1 MTPSNRPLNGP
12 PWRAPL
18 YDILFEADNGAA
30 TAFDVCLILAILAS
44 VLVVMLDSVT
54 TIVERHH
61 QLLLVLEWV
70 FTILLHHGV
79 RGKTG
84 GLSSRSGGYALSFFG
99 IVDLFSI
106 IPTYLSV
113 LLPGAQFLV
122 IIRVLRVLRVF
133 RVLKLV
139 RYLGEAQTLG
149 RALAASRYRIAVF
162 LITVLTLVVVLGSF
176 MYLIEGADAGFTSIP
191 VSRLL
196 GRGHADDG
204 RVRGHHPGHGGRTVP
219 GRVDHAHGLRD
230 DRRADGYRQ
239 RRVGPGRRTDGSR
252 PGSADPCLLGV
263 PQRRSRCRRPVLQEV
278 RRDGGG
284 GGGPMTDGKP
294 PGSPDPGSP
303 SISFVGRPRQD
314 DRPPERVFCPGPA
327 VHGRLREATDAG
339 PQRSHHAGVG
349 VRVEGASSRGGHGRG

>member
-70 FTILLHHGV
+70 FTILFTIEYAV
-79 RGKTG
+79 RLAAVQSK
-84 GLSSRSGGYALSFFG
+84 RRYALSFFG

-139 RYLGEAQTLG
+139 RYLGEARTLG

-191 VSRLL
+191 VSVYWAVVTLTTVGFGDITPDTAVGQFL
-196 GRGHADDG
+196 AALIMLMGYGMIAVPTGIVSVELAQAAGRMGA
-204 RVRGHHPGHGGRTVP
+204 
-219 GRVDHAHGLRD
+219 A
-230 DRRADGYRQ
+230 
-239 RRVGPGRRTDGSR
+239 
-252 PGSADPCLLGV
+252 
-263 PQRRSRCRRPVLQEV
+263 
-278 RRDGGG
+278 
-284 GGGPMTDGKP
+284 
-294 PGSPDPGSP
+294 
-303 SISFVGRPRQD
+303 
-314 DRPPERVFCPGPA
+314 PGPRIL
-327 VHGRLREATDAG
+327 VCSGCH
-339 PQRSHHAGVG
+339 S
-349 VRVEGASSRGGHGRG
+349 GGHDVDARFCKKCAGTVVEVGDL

>member
-18 YDILFEADNGAA
+18 HDILFEADNGAA

-44 VLVVMLDSVT
+44 VLVVMLDSVE

-70 FTILLHHGV
+70 FTILFTIEYAV
-79 RGKTG
+79 RMAAVQSK
-84 GLSSRSGGYALSFFG
+84 RRYALSFFG

-139 RYLGEAQTLG
+139 RYLGEARTLA

-162 LITVLTLVVVLGSF
+162 LITVLTLVVILGSF

-191 VSRLL
+191 VSVYWAVVTLTTVGFGDITPDTAVGQFL
-196 GRGHADDG
+196 AALIMLMGYGMIAVPTG
-204 RVRGHHPGHGGRTVP
+204 IVSVELAQAAGRTGAAP
-219 GRVDHAHGLRD
+219 GLRILVCS
-230 DRRADGYRQ
+230 GCH
-239 RRVGPGRRTDGSR
+239 S
-252 PGSADPCLLGV
+252 
-263 PQRRSRCRRPVLQEV
+263 
-278 RRDGGG
+278 
-284 GGGPMTDGKP
+284 
-294 PGSPDPGSP
+294 
-303 SISFVGRPRQD
+303 
-314 DRPPERVFCPGPA
+314 
-327 VHGRLREATDAG
+327 
-339 PQRSHHAGVG
+339 
-349 VRVEGASSRGGHGRG
+349 GGHDVDARFCKKCAGTVVEVADL

>member
-18 YDILFEADNGAA
+18 YDILFEAENGAA

-44 VLVVMLDSVT
+44 VLVVMLDSVET
-54 TIVERHH
+54 MVERHH

-70 FTILLHHGV
+70 FTILFTIEYAV
-79 RGKTG
+79 RLAAVQSK
-84 GLSSRSGGYALSFFG
+84 RRYALSFFG

-139 RYLGEAQTLG
+139 RYLGEARTLA

-191 VSRLL
+191 VSVYWAVVTLTTVGFGDITPDTAVGQFL
-196 GRGHADDG
+196 AALIMLMGYGMIAVPTGIVSVELAHAA
-204 RVRGHHPGHGGRTVP
+204 GRTGAVP
-219 GRVDHAHGLRD
+219 GLRILVCSGCHSGGHD
-230 DRRADGYRQ
+230 DDARFCKKCAGT
-239 RRVGPGRRTDGSR
+239 V
-252 PGSADPCLLGV
+252 V
-263 PQRRSRCRRPVLQEV
+263 EV
-278 RRDGGG
+278 RD
-284 GGGPMTDGKP
+284 
-294 PGSPDPGSP
+294 
-303 SISFVGRPRQD
+303 
-314 DRPPERVFCPGPA
+314 
-327 VHGRLREATDAG
+327 L
-339 PQRSHHAGVG
+339 
-349 VRVEGASSRGGHGRG
+349 

>member
-1 MTPSNRPLNGP
+1 MSPSNRPLNGP

-18 YDILFEADNGAA
+18 HDILFEADGGAS
-30 TAFDVCLILAILAS
+30 TAFDVCLIVAILAS
-44 VLVVMLDSVT
+44 VLVVMLDSVE

-70 FTILLHHGV
+70 FTILFTIEYAV
-79 RGKTG
+79 RLAAVQSK
-84 GLSSRSGGYALSFFG
+84 RRYALSFFG

-139 RYLGEAQTLG
+139 RYLGEARTLG

-191 VSRLL
+191 VSVYWAVVTLTTVGFGDITPDTAVGQFL
-196 GRGHADDG
+196 AALIMLMGYGMIAVPTGIVSVELAQAAHDA
-204 RVRGHHPGHGGRTVP
+204 GRTGAAP
-219 GRVDHAHGLRD
+219 GLRILVCAGCHSGAHD
-230 DRRADGYRQ
+230 EDARFCKKCAGTVVE
-239 RRVGPGRRTDGSR
+239 VGD
-252 PGSADPCLLGV
+252 L
-263 PQRRSRCRRPVLQEV
+263 
-278 RRDGGG
+278 
-284 GGGPMTDGKP
+284 
-294 PGSPDPGSP
+294 
-303 SISFVGRPRQD
+303 
-314 DRPPERVFCPGPA
+314 
-327 VHGRLREATDAG
+327 
-339 PQRSHHAGVG
+339 
-349 VRVEGASSRGGHGRG
+349 

>member
-12 PWRAPL
+12 PWRVPL

-70 FTILLHHGV
+70 FTILFTIEYAV
-79 RGKTG
+79 RLAAVQSK
-84 GLSSRSGGYALSFFG
+84 RRYALSFFG

-162 LITVLTLVVVLGSF
+162 LITVLTLVVILGSF

-191 VSRLL
+191 VSVYWAVVTLTTVGFGDITPDTAVGQFL
-196 GRGHADDG
+196 AALIMLMGYGMIAVPTGIVSVELAHAA
-204 RVRGHHPGHGGRTVP
+204 GRTGAAP
-219 GRVDHAHGLRD
+219 GLRILVCLGCHSGAHD
-230 DRRADGYRQ
+230 EDARFCKKCAGTVVE
-239 RRVGPGRRTDGSR
+239 VG
-252 PGSADPCLLGV
+252 DP
-263 PQRRSRCRRPVLQEV
+263 
-278 RRDGGG
+278 
-284 GGGPMTDGKP
+284 
-294 PGSPDPGSP
+294 
-303 SISFVGRPRQD
+303 
-314 DRPPERVFCPGPA
+314 
-327 VHGRLREATDAG
+327 
-339 PQRSHHAGVG
+339 
-349 VRVEGASSRGGHGRG
+349 